1 VKVRIQLAITVA
13 ALCLAGCATSSIKQ
27 TSKSPTYQGGP
38 VQKVAMIAVDERG
51 LVRQGFENRFLQ
63 AFRAHGQEAVVTH
76 DLLDLAEIK
85 ADKEGAAA
93 RLRGAGADSVFII
106 RLVDQ
111 TSYSRQVRATPE
123 RYASAAT
130 GFGDNYGW
138 YDCYSVAFTDM
149 STVWGSTT
157 QKIYLDT
164 TLFDLKTGQRL
175 WPALTLTVLKENV
188 DRLAEAD
195 SLVGKVVSALCKDG
209 MVRQ

>member
-1 VKVRIQLAITVA
+1 MNIRQLSVA
-13 ALCLAGCATSSIKQ
+13 ALTLSLCGCATSSVKQ
-27 TSKSPTYQGGP
+27 ISKSPTYQGGP
-38 VQKVAMIAVDERG
+38 VQKVAVIAVDERG
-51 LVRQGFENRFLQ
+51 LVRQGFENRFLHV
-63 AFRAHGQEAVVTH
+63 FRAHGQEAVVTH
-76 DLLDLAEIK
+76 DLLGLPEIK
-85 ADKEGAAA
+85 ADKEAAAA
-93 RLRGAGADSVFII
+93 RVREAGADSVLII

-111 TSYSRQVRATPE
+111 TTYSRQVRATPE
-123 RYASAAT
+123 RYAATAT

-138 YDCYSVAFTDM
+138 YDCYSVAFMDM

-175 WPALTLTVLKENV
+175 WSALTLTVLKENK

-195 SLVGKVVSALCKDG
+195 SLVAKVVSALCKDG